1 VLDIVVLAVEL
12 AVVDMDVDADD
23 VNDVVAVED
32 NDVDAV
38 VVSDVDNDDDI
49 VVDADVVTVELT
61 DVVADDA

>member
-1 VLDIVVLAVEL
+1 MWLDYL
-12 AVVDMDVDADD
+12 
-23 VNDVVAVED
+23 NGVAVED

-49 VVDADVVTVELT
+49 VVDAVVVTVVLT